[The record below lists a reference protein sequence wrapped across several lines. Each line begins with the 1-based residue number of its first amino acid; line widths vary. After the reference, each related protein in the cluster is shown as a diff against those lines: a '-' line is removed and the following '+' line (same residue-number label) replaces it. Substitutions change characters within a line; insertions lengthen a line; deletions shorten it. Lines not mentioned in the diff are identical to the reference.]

1 MSPLFE
7 GSWGTDWS
15 MSALIQTD
23 REVSTFGFSD
33 FTIEERFPILRMI
46 STPYELEWDQFG
58 SWATQFRNTWM
69 VPVVVS
75 LLYLVAIPVGQRLMA
90 NRPAFELKYP
100 LFLWNLGL
108 AVFSI
113 IGVIRVLPSFFFG
126 LATNG
131 PMYYICRNA
140 AVSYGRGPL
149 GLWCILFVLS
159 KYAEL
164 VDTLFLVLRK
174 KPVPF
179 LHWFHHASV
188 LLVSIGTI
196 MIYGPTG
203 IIMIAM
209 NFFVHSVMYSYYAI
223 AAVTKPPKW
232 GKSVTV
238 LQIAQMVGGL
248 IMCVGIYYGSH
259 MLENCDGRPENAWG
273 ITFIYASYLFLF
285 VRFYINRYLAKKPEK
300 KTE

>member
-1 MSPLFE
+1 MANLVQSP
-7 GSWGTDWS
+7 
-15 MSALIQTD
+15 
-23 REVSTFGFSD
+23 REQETFGFSD
-33 FTIEERFPILRMI
+33 FTIEEKFPVMQML
-46 STPYELEWDQFG
+46 STPYELQWDEFD
-58 SWATQFRNTWM
+58 SWARYFRTTWT
-69 VPVVVS
+69 VPVAVS

-108 AVFSI
+108 AIFSI
-113 IGVIRVLPSFFFG
+113 IGVVRVLPSFFFG

-140 AVSYGRGPL
+140 AISYGRGPL
-149 GLWCILFVLS
+149 GLWSILFVLS

-164 VDTLFLVLRK
+164 IDTLFLVLRK

-188 LLVSIGTI
+188 LLISIGTI

-248 IMCVGIYYGSH
+248 IMCGGIYYGAKSV
-259 MLENCDGRPENAWG
+259 ENCDGRPENGYG
-273 ITFIYASYLFLF
+273 IAFIYTAYLLLF
-285 VRFYINRYLAKKPEK
+285 VRFYINRYLVHRPELSKKAD
-300 KTE
+300 